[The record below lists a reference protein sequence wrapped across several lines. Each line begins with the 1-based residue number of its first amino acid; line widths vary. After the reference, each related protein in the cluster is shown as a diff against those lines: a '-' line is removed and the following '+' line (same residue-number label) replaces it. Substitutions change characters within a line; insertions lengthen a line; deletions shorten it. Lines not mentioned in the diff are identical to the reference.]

1 MRICLLSYRGN
12 MYCGGQGIYLYYLSK
27 ALAELG
33 HEIHV
38 LVGPP
43 LPLEMPWAKVH
54 IIENHNFFMVNKGWL
69 PKDNPLAI
77 FRPWNLFEFA
87 LTRFGFFPEMLA
99 YSFRAFRKI
108 AQLIRETGPFDVI
121 HDNQCLGYGL
131 IAMKGFGA
139 PVLSTVHHP
148 LAIDRKESFWQTEG
162 LKAKA
167 KRIIYYPP
175 IMQKIVTRNLDRIIT
190 VSKVSAKAIEEAY
203 GVPESEIRV
212 VYNGVDTSNFRPPA
226 TPRNGDGK
234 TLIFVGNTE
243 DRKKGILYLLKAM
256 TKLPEDVKLICV
268 NGGAPRHI
276 YAQELVE
283 KLGISHRVIFTG
295 RLPVE
300 KVAEK
305 YREADIAVVPSLFEG
320 FGLPAAE
327 AMASGLPVVSTDGGA
342 LPEVVGTDGKSAI
355 LVPARSSSAIAEAVM
370 QLINNPERRRAM
382 GISAR
387 ERALKLFTWE
397 NAAKEIVE
405 IYKEEIA
412 RKRVRNTI
420 YYSERVV
427 TPPLTQ

>member
-33 HEIHV
+33 HELHV

-43 LPLEMPWAKVH
+43 LTAPLPWAKFH
-54 IIENHNFFMVNKGWL
+54 EIENHNFFMVNEGWL
-69 PKDNPLAI
+69 PKDDPHRI
-77 FRPWNLFEFA
+77 WRPWNLFEFA
-87 LTRFGFFPEMLA
+87 MTRFGFFPEMLA

-108 AQLIRETGPFDVI
+108 AQLTGEVGPFDII

-131 IAMKGFGA
+131 MAMKGFGC

-167 KRIIYYPP
+167 KRVIYYPP
-175 IMQKIVTRNLDRIIT
+175 IMQKIVTRNIDRVIT
-190 VSKVSAKAIEEAY
+190 VSKISAQAIEEAY
-203 GVPESEIRV
+203 GVPSNEIRV
-212 VYNGVDTSNFRPPA
+212 IYNGVDTDNFRPSE
-226 TPRNGDGK
+226 NGKSDK
-234 TLIFVGNTE
+234 CEKLIFVGNTE
-243 DRKKGILYLLKAM
+243 DRKKGILYLLRAM
-256 TKLPEDVKLICV
+256 TKIPENIKLICV

-276 YAQELVE
+276 YGQELVD
-283 KLGISHRVIFTG
+283 KLKIGDRVIFTG

-300 KVAEK
+300 KVGEK

-342 LPEVVGTDGKSAI
+342 LPEVVGTDGKASI
-355 LVPARSSSAIAEAVM
+355 LVPARSSTAIANAIMELV
-370 QLINNPERRRAM
+370 NDPERRKRM
-382 GISAR
+382 GKEAR
-387 ERALKLFTWE
+387 RRVLEQFTWKK
-397 NAAKEIVE
+397 AAEEVVDV
-405 IYKEEIA
+405 YKDEIA
-412 RKRVRNTI
+412 RKKKKLYIPIKAGWVK
-420 YYSERVV
+420 
-427 TPPLTQ
+427 PH